1 MNTSYIYSAT
11 RVNTLTPSLLQEAD
25 IARMLEANT
34 ADDLKLAIKE
44 SYLGSYMEDGAG
56 TFNIETALQNNLQSN
71 KDIVMSIAPK
81 PRDLAI
87 MWLEAD
93 IHNLRVFIKAK
104 NAEFD
109 QTETY
114 QQFLPYGLYA
124 VDTFYSHAVA
134 DTLYRLE
141 PELHTAYHTGYRL
154 AEEGSFHK
162 LETTLDQTYFACQ
175 KRLAEESHN
184 LFLVAF
190 VKLQIDLYNLKT
202 RLRTLKTKTRHDFD
216 RLYVEGGTVNK
227 DALGTYEQT
236 LATLYTFGGEALWR
250 EVIQTYEEKNDSLP
264 LELLLERYVAGYVA
278 EAKNDIFSLASLIS
292 YILQVRLSGTVLRM
306 LFVGKES
313 GIDNK
318 VLQDNVNIVYGKS
331 R

>member
-25 IARMLEANT
+25 IARILEAKT
-34 ADDLKLAIKE
+34 SDDLQQALKE
-44 SYLGSYMEDGAG
+44 SYLGLYIGNEETLD
-56 TFNIETALQNNLQSN
+56 IETALQNNLQSN

-81 PRDLAI
+81 ARDLAI

-124 VDTFYSHAVA
+124 ADTFYSHAVA

-154 AEEGSFHK
+154 AEEKSFHK

-184 LFLVAF
+184 LFLVDF

-216 RLYVEGGTVNK
+216 RLFVEGGTVNK
-227 DALGTYEQT
+227 DALTTYEQT

-250 EVIQTYEEKNDSLP
+250 EVIQTYEEKKDSLP
-264 LELLLERYVAGYVA
+264 LELLLQRYVSDYVAG
-278 EAKNDIFSLASLIS
+278 AKNDIFSLASLIS
-292 YILQVRLSGTVLRM
+292 YILQVRLSETVLRM
-306 LFVGKES
+306 LFVGKQS
-313 GIDNK
+313 GIDSK